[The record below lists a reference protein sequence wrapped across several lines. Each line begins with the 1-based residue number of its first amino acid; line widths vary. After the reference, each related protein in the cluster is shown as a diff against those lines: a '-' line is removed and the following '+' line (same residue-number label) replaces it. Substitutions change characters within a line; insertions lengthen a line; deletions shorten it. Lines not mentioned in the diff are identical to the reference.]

1 MGSYWRDLI
10 GSVFFPINLDDLKG
24 FWPRTKFWGFLE
36 IKTKQKTS
44 IFVVYLSNKCQKMN
58 EWAPGTTVL
67 LLFWVGITFFCRFG
81 GFGNL
86 GMFFWA
92 TFGQKSLQFY
102 SRMIILTF
110 SQPWDIAGML
120 LVLDFLFVSQSWPF
134 FAVFLPQDC
143 ILGWI
148 INPLTA
154 SMLFLTQSFHLR

>member
-24 FWPRTKFWGFLE
+24 FWPGTKFWGFLE

-86 GMFFWA
+86 AVRHRRDAVG
-92 TFGQKSLQFY
+92 FGFPFCFP
-102 SRMIILTF
+102 ILTF
-110 SQPWDIAGML
+110 
-120 LVLDFLFVSQSWPF
+120 FCCF
-134 FAVFLPQDC
+134 FAPGLHFRLNHKPIDRQHALFDSVISFA
-143 ILGWI
+143 I
-148 INPLTA
+148 IIGK
-154 SMLFLTQSFHLR
+154 FC